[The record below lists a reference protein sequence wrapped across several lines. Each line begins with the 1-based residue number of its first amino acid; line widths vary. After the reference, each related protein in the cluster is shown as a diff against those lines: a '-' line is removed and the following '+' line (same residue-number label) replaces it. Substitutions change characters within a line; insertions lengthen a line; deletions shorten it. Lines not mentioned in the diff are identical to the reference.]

1 MISYISNEPSNI
13 VSLVLRE
20 SDNQS
25 ISNDVLIR
33 TNFES
38 SNIKF
43 EIKVNE
49 GFTNNQ
55 ILESD
60 RLEHSAI
67 NYKID
72 LKRKSGFFNI
82 NYFVP
87 SLFFIFACY
96 VSFWI
101 DKNAVP
107 ARVTLPIT
115 LILAVISLLNNATF
129 DIPSLSYN
137 PWITEYF
144 LGVYLLLSLA
154 GIEYAVL
161 SFCN

>member
-1 MISYISNEPSNI
+1 M
-13 VSLVLRE
+13 VLRE

-33 TNFES
+33 TNFDS

-115 LILAVISLLNNATF
+115 
-129 DIPSLSYN
+129 
-137 PWITEYF
+137 
-144 LGVYLLLSLA
+144 
-154 GIEYAVL
+154 
-161 SFCN
+161 